1 MKLRVVLLAAIA
13 VSVVHS
19 GCGSLASRSEIDCSR
34 FPQAV
39 QRDEFTP
46 PAENETIDTQTAEKM
61 LVRKAYPKYP
71 ELALRA
77 GLEGTVLVK
86 LWIGQDGIVKQAF
99 IAKSDADIFNE
110 ATLDAARRLLFKP
123 ASCKGKAISVWA
135 TIPIR
140 FKLVN

>member
-1 MKLRVVLLAAIA
+1 MKLRVVLLAAIV
-13 VSVVHS
+13 VSVVPG
-19 GCGSLASRSEIDCSR
+19 GCRSLGSRSEIDCSR
-34 FPQAV
+34 FPQSV

-46 PAENETIDTQTAEKM
+46 PAENEMIDTQTAEKM
-61 LVRKAYPKYP
+61 IVRKAYPKYP

-86 LWIGQDGIVKQAF
+86 LWIGQDGIVKQALV
-99 IAKSDADIFNE
+99 AKSDADIFNE
-110 ATLDAARRLLFKP
+110 ASLDAARRLLFKP
-123 ASCKGKAISVWA
+123 PSCNGKAVSVWA